1 MSAPPSPHAPT
12 PSEPSDLNHRFQTW
26 GFIFLFGFMLPA
38 MAIHGLFFDEARGG
52 GLLAVLALMGAPL
65 AWWLFREARFRIRVT
80 PRGLEIRP
88 FWGEVQEVPWAGVA
102 GVRYRPRTR
111 VLVLDLLDPAGR
123 GGPAHLHVSLLRE
136 NLEALA
142 RFLLVRVP
150 LSAFDEEA
158 RKLFKLR

>member
-1 MSAPPSPHAPT
+1 MSAPPSPHASP

-38 MAIHGLFFDEARGG
+38 MAIHGLFFDETRGG
-52 GLLAVLALMGAPL
+52 GLLAVLALMGAPV
-65 AWWLFREARFRIRVT
+65 AWWLFREARFRIRAT

-88 FWGEVQEVPWAGVA
+88 LWGEAQEVPWAGVV

-111 VLVLDLLDPAGR
+111 VLVLDLRDPAG
-123 GGPAHLHVSLLRE
+123 GSESVHLHVSLLRE

-150 LSAFDEEA
+150 LSAFGEEA
-158 RKLFKLR
+158 RKLFKLG